1 MGTPITVGPPA
12 GGASKNSLPGDSA
25 GVSGGGVGGL
35 QLSVPGVSAE
45 DKVAATEKE
54 KREKLTRQRL
64 HGSEEFSYV
73 PVLPGTVPPRM
84 SAREAAAFVRNEAAR
99 ESGVSIASTA
109 GVCVCERER
118 VSECV

>member
-1 MGTPITVGPPA
+1 M
-12 GGASKNSLPGDSA
+12 
-25 GVSGGGVGGL
+25 
-35 QLSVPGVSAE
+35 PGVSAE

-54 KREKLTRQRL
+54 KREKVIRQRL
-64 HGSEEFSYV
+64 HDSEEFSYE

-109 GVCVCERER
+109 GVCVCVRE
-118 VSECV
+118 SECVCVCVRVCACVCV